1 MIEQD
6 EIKNCTLVAQELRL
20 QLLEMQ
26 ETLKMMCNDLKEFE
40 EQGTYRNVD
49 VFSMRKIYD
58 KYNAEDVLNC
68 YGDIFLIQDKVVK
81 NYDLVVYTGKRIL
94 WNLELSN
101 EAYEIYENC
110 IYDNENNFEGREYEI
125 SVIK

>member
-49 VFSMRKIYD
+49 VFSMRKIYN